1 MSKKVGFTL
10 VEVIIVV
17 AIISILASIILPKMG
32 ASRERAKLNA
42 CKSNLRHIGMAA
54 EMYCNEYGK
63 YASAAGINSEYINDT
78 HRFVTLGFLKS
89 APRCPS
95 QTGTGASYGD
105 DWQEAVAGV
114 GLVSTFHTYCVGT
127 KHSYFNLPLNNPRWD
142 IQHGGIRETDHDF
155 D

>member
-54 EMYCNEYGK
+54 EMYCNQYGK
-63 YASAAGINSEYINDT
+63 YAPGVSAERITNS
-78 HRFVTLGFLKS
+78 HRYVTTGFLKS
-89 APRCPS
+89 APQCPND
-95 QTGTGASYGD
+95 TGSNGSYEAD
-105 DWQEAVAGV
+105 CQEMVV
-114 GLVSTFHTYCVGT
+114 TNPTFHVFCIGT
-127 KHSYFNLPLNNPRWD
+127 RHAYFNLEENNPRWD
-142 IQHGGIRETDHDF
+142 IQHGGVRETEYGN
-155 D
+155 